1 MSTEAA
7 TPGTL
12 PPTPTTEDLGRL
24 FDSLKNWGRWG
35 DDDEIGALN
44 HLTPAH
50 RAAAAA
56 LVCDGVT
63 VSLAHD
69 LPTRPTAENPYPAEH
84 HMLASGDARDA
95 SGIPGYEATRDY
107 VGAHVHGLGVTHIDA
122 LCHMFVRSQMYNG
135 APPSLVRSDGARRNS
150 VMSLADGLVG
160 RGVLLDIA
168 ATLGVDHLEGR
179 TMVTV
184 ALLEAAEAAEG
195 VTVGTGDILM
205 VATGRDARR
214 RAQGG
219 ALNPG
224 VDGMAGMHP
233 ECLPWIHERGVAV
246 LGSDGISDAMPGL
259 GIAEWPFPIH
269 QIGIVAI
276 GLHLIDNMALGTI
289 GEQCARR
296 GRWEFLLTLAP
307 LRIEGGTGC
316 PVNPI
321 AVL

>member
-1 MSTEAA
+1 MSTQAA
-7 TPGTL
+7 TAETG
-12 PPTPTTEDLGRL
+12 PPAPSSDDLARL
-24 FDSLKNWGRWG
+24 FESLKNWGRWG
-35 DDDEIGALN
+35 ADDEIGALN

-50 RAAAAA
+50 RAGAAA
-56 LVCDGVT
+56 LVSEGVT
-63 VSLAHD
+63 VSLAHN
-69 LPTRPTAENPYPAEH
+69 LPVRPTPENPYPAEH

-95 SGIPGYEATRDY
+95 TGIPGYEATRDY
-107 VGAHVHGLGVTHIDA
+107 VGSHVHGLGVTHIDA

-135 APPSLVRSDGARRNS
+135 GVPSLVRSDGARRNS

-168 ATLGVDHLEGR
+168 GALGVDYVEST

-184 ALLEAAEAAEG
+184 AHLEAAEAAEG
-195 VTVGTGDILM
+195 VRVGTGDILL
-205 VATGRDARR
+205 VATGRDSRR
-214 RAQGG
+214 KGQGG
-219 ALNPG
+219 TLNPG

-233 ECLPWIHERGVAV
+233 ECLPWLHDRGIAV

-259 GIAEWPFPIH
+259 GVAEWPFPIH

-276 GLHLIDNMALGTI
+276 GLHLIDNMALGVI
-289 GEQCARR
+289 SEHCAERR
-296 GRWEFLLTLAP
+296 RWKFLLTLAP

>member
-1 MSTEAA
+1 MTTQAA
-7 TPGTL
+7 TSETG
-12 PPTPTTEDLGRL
+12 PPIPTTDDLGRL

-56 LVCDGVT
+56 LVTDGVT

-69 LPTRPTAENPYPAEH
+69 LPTRPTPENPYPAEH

-122 LCHMFVRSQMYNG
+122 LCHMFVGGQMYNG
-135 APPSLVRSDGARRNS
+135 GSPSLVRSDGARRNS
-150 VMSLADGLVG
+150 VMSMASGLVG

-168 ATLGVDHLEGR
+168 ALLGVDSLEAKM
-179 TMVTV
+179 MVTV
-184 ALLEAAEAAEG
+184 AHLEAAEAAEG
-195 VTVGTGDILM
+195 VEVGTGDILM

-214 RAQGG
+214 EAQGG
-219 ALNPG
+219 SLNPG
-224 VDGMAGMHP
+224 VDGMAGLHP
-233 ECLPWIHERGVAV
+233 ECLPWLHERGIAV

-259 GIAEWPFPIH
+259 GIAQWPFPIH

-276 GLHLIDNMALGTI
+276 GLHLIDNMDLGTI
-289 GEQCARR
+289 SRQCGER
-296 GRWEFLLTLAP
+296 GRFAFLLTVAP

>member
-1 MSTEAA
+1 MSTQAA
-7 TPGTL
+7 TSESG
-12 PPTPTTEDLGRL
+12 PPLPTTEDLGRL

-35 DDDEIGALN
+35 ADDEIGALN

-56 LVCDGVT
+56 LVSDGVT

-69 LPTRPTAENPYPAEH
+69 LPTKPTPENPYPAEH

-122 LCHMFVRSQMYNG
+122 LCHMFVDSQMYNG
-135 APPSLVRSDGARRNS
+135 GAPSLVRSDGARRNS
-150 VMSLADGLVG
+150 VMSMADGLVG
-160 RGVLLDIA
+160 RGVLLDVA
-168 ATLGVDHLEGR
+168 RALDVDHLDSKSL
-179 TMVTV
+179 VTV
-184 ALLEAAEAAEG
+184 ALLEATEAIEG
-195 VTVGTGDILM
+195 VRVGTGDILM
-205 VATGRDARR
+205 VGTGRDARR
-214 RAQGG
+214 HAQGG
-219 ALNPG
+219 TLNPG
-224 VDGMAGMHP
+224 VDGMAGLHP
-233 ECLPWIHERGVAV
+233 ECLPWLHERGIAV

-259 GIAEWPFPIH
+259 GIAQWPFPIH

-276 GLHLIDNMALGTI
+276 GLHLIDNMALAAI
-289 GEQCARR
+289 SEQCAER
-296 GRWEFLLTLAP
+296 GRWEFLLSVAP

>member
-1 MSTEAA
+1 MTTQAA
-7 TPGTL
+7 TETG
-12 PPTPTTEDLGRL
+12 PPAPSSDDLARL
-24 FDSLKNWGRWG
+24 FESLKNWGRWG

-56 LVCDGVT
+56 LVSDGVT

-69 LPTRPTAENPYPAEH
+69 LPVRPTPENPYPAEH

-95 SGIPGYEATRDY
+95 TGIPGYEATRDY
-107 VGAHVHGLGVTHIDA
+107 VGSHVHGLGVTHIDA
-122 LCHMFVRSQMYNG
+122 LCHMFVRSHMYNG
-135 APPSLVRSDGARRNS
+135 GVPSLVRSDGARRNS

-168 ATLGVDHLEGR
+168 GALGVEYVEST

-184 ALLEAAEAAEG
+184 AHLEAAEAAEE
-195 VTVGTGDILM
+195 VRVGTGDILM
-205 VATGRDARR
+205 VATGRDSRR
-214 RAQGG
+214 RGQGG
-219 ALNPG
+219 TLNPG

-233 ECLPWIHERGVAV
+233 ECLPWLHDRGIAV

-259 GIAEWPFPIH
+259 GVAEWPFPIH

-289 GEQCARR
+289 SEQCAAR

-307 LRIEGGTGC
+307 LRIQGGTGC